1 MIVGAGSLP
10 AHFVVVKEFAMS
22 TLTSDQE
29 RQISEFIDANQLIYA
44 IKLYREITGVGLA
57 KAKSAVEAMARGEN
71 MNIPARA
78 SIPQSNNPLLENRIK
93 ELLVKRNKIEAIK
106 IYREAH
112 RVGLKEAKDII
123 DQMEA
128 SMRHERS
135 TMNMSSGSVISNDP
149 FAEDS
154 AGGRMRLVVT
164 VLILLL
170 ALGGVVAFFLVRGF

>member
-1 MIVGAGSLP
+1 
-10 AHFVVVKEFAMS
+10 MS

-29 RQISEFIDANQLIYA
+29 RQIREFINANQLIYA

-57 KAKSAVEAMARGEN
+57 EAKSAVEAMARGESV
-71 MNIPARA
+71 NIPK
-78 SIPQSNNPLLENRIK
+78 PQTQSDNPLLENRIK
-93 ELLVKRNKIEAIK
+93 KLLIKRNKIEAIK

-112 RVGLKEAKDII
+112 RVGLKEAKDVI

-135 TMNMSSGSVISNDP
+135 TMNMTSGSVISNDP

-154 AGGRMRLVVT
+154 AGDRTRLVVT
-164 VLILLL
+164 VLFLLL